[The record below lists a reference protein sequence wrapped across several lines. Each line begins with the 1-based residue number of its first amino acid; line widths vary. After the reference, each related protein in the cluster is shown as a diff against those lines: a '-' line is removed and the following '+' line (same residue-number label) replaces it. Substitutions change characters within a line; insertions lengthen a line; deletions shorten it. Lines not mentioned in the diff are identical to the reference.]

1 MAYVT
6 QSPADLRKRVA
17 KECGWFWDNVTR
29 TCTIDLSSFGYRS
42 VQFTYLDPVFVWLLQ
57 CSELLQHDKK
67 LLWEAQVLKN
77 SSGDELFGS
86 GVQYGL
92 LMRAAHTSIP
102 NGGVPALMNLS
113 WDGGDTGFAQRSA
126 CPICLQVMNTNC
138 GSKHAVG
145 LLGYLP
151 KIEVSQA
158 EKPKQTYKDA
168 SFHVQQTCIG
178 HILKLIERYAQH
190 GFRGS
195 LHGIEM
201 LFFPRLCAMTLDTM
215 ERVKY
220 FGLRSIHS
228 CGHCTLRNG
237 RSATRRSRRHNP
249 QDIQRMLKF
258 ATQEV
263 HTQDLISHRARIRAK
278 LFRHGFDYKHRC
290 RLPDFADN
298 CLVHVP
304 EFPNVLF
311 QGLCQ
316 FERLHTFYI
325 VYCEY
330 FMELVTACLLP
341 NTQAK
346 VAAYV
351 KQCHAFR
358 DPVTGI
364 AHPALQTILK
374 MNHLTAERRVRAIFY
389 WAHVLGTT
397 AEVAVPPMRTHIL
410 VALSTLQLML
420 ISTRGHRPY
429 TRRELNVIY
438 HEVGRQFFTALEALA
453 AYADDKRMQSGLEAH
468 RRRPNHTRPPVP
480 FKRMRRFVHTSN
492 KSNPC
497 MYLHFEK

>member
-1 MAYVT
+1 M
-6 QSPADLRKRVA
+6 A

-228 CGHCTLRNG
+228 CGGHCTLRNG
-237 RSATRRSRRHNP
+237 RSATRRSR
-249 QDIQRMLKF
+249 
-258 ATQEV
+258 
-263 HTQDLISHRARIRAK
+263 
-278 LFRHGFDYKHRC
+278 
-290 RLPDFADN
+290 
-298 CLVHVP
+298 
-304 EFPNVLF
+304 
-311 QGLCQ
+311 
-316 FERLHTFYI
+316 
-325 VYCEY
+325 
-330 FMELVTACLLP
+330 
-341 NTQAK
+341 
-346 VAAYV
+346 V
-351 KQCHAFR
+351 KA
-358 DPVTGI
+358 P
-364 AHPALQTILK
+364 
-374 MNHLTAERRVRAIFY
+374 
-389 WAHVLGTT
+389 
-397 AEVAVPPMRTHIL
+397 
-410 VALSTLQLML
+410 
-420 ISTRGHRPY
+420 
-429 TRRELNVIY
+429 
-438 HEVGRQFFTALEALA
+438 
-453 AYADDKRMQSGLEAH
+453 
-468 RRRPNHTRPPVP
+468 
-480 FKRMRRFVHTSN
+480 
-492 KSNPC
+492 
-497 MYLHFEK
+497 